1 MNEMASGMVAA
12 ADRQQQAS
20 EEIARAI
27 TGAAAD
33 ARTVSEN
40 VAQVRETIASNE
52 ARAAQ
57 MRAGAG
63 DVETSTRALQTAI
76 ETFVGRIKAA

>member
-1 MNEMASGMVAA
+1 MGTITRSARAA
-12 ADRQQQAS
+12 AALLAS
-20 EEIARAI
+20 
-27 TGAAAD
+27 
-33 ARTVSEN
+33 
-40 VAQVRETIASNE
+40 TIASNE